1 MKNKAEHRLDIT
13 KDICPLTF
21 VKTRL
26 LIEKLGTGKIAEIT
40 LQGEEPLKNVPASVK
55 ELGHK
60 VLSLE
65 RETGQPPTGRH
76 LLRIRKENNKY

>member
-1 MKNKAEHRLDIT
+1 MKNQAKHRLDIT
-13 KDICPLTF
+13 KDLCSLTF

-26 LIEKLGTGKIAEIT
+26 LIEQLSIGKIAEIT
-40 LQGEEPLKNVPASVK
+40 LQGEEPLKNVPESIK

-76 LLRIRKENNKY
+76 LLRIRKEKNKY

>member
-1 MKNKAEHRLDIT
+1 MKNQAKHRLDIT
-13 KDICPLTF
+13 KDLCPLTF

-26 LIEKLGTGKIAEIT
+26 LIEQLSIGKIAEIT
-40 LQGEEPLKNVPASVK
+40 LQGEEPLKNVPESIK

-76 LLRIRKENNKY
+76 LLRIRKEKNKY